1 MLATRSVSAVPEPHA
16 CQPDT
21 TGGRDSQRWWWVAD
35 NLLELAQEAE
45 IEKLETKAKGVQ
57 KWCDDVSLT
66 ASTQDYQAKAVEL
79 KKLMRKLGVG

>member
-1 MLATRSVSAVPEPHA
+1 
-16 CQPDT
+16 
-21 TGGRDSQRWWWVAD
+21 VAD